1 MALGQVKDRAASWV
15 AWFIGGDLRDRLR
28 IAVTLEVAKGGF
40 DPDTLTLY
48 LAFTGFMVV
57 GAVIGAQ
64 RPELLL
70 TIPVGEYFRQQLSV
84 MLSFGLIIAFFRR
97 CRHRDPALSAV

>member
-1 MALGQVKDRAASWV
+1 MDDVALGQVKDCAASWV
-15 AWFIGGDLRDRLR
+15 AWFMVAIFVIGCG
-28 IAVTLEVAKGGF
+28 IAVTLKVAKGGF
-40 DPDTLTLY
+40 DPHTLTLY

-70 TIPVGEYFRQQLSV
+70 TIPVGEYL
-84 MLSFGLIIAFFRR
+84 
-97 CRHRDPALSAV
+97 PATIGDASSG